1 MGDLL
6 RKQKDVVIAF
16 AHVFSTL
23 QEFGQST
30 PEFRKS
36 ARKIPTLFK
45 KRRLEKEV
53 SANPAEKKPVRYR
66 APSPS
71 DKVNGRDN
79 DSDDSAT
86 GEYIEVKFNLIPYIF
101 FFVSLNFSYHLQ
113 SCK

>member
-1 MGDLL
+1 M
-6 RKQKDVVIAF
+6 
-16 AHVFSTL
+16 

-45 KRRLEKEV
+45 KRRLEKEI

-86 GEYIEVKFNLIPYIF
+86 GEYIEVKFNLISYIF
-101 FFVSLNFSYHLQ
+101 LFHLTLVTICKAANNSL
-113 SCK
+113 

>member
-1 MGDLL
+1 M
-6 RKQKDVVIAF
+6 
-16 AHVFSTL
+16 
-23 QEFGQST
+23 
-30 PEFRKS
+30 
-36 ARKIPTLFK
+36 
-45 KRRLEKEV
+45 

-86 GEYIEVKFNLIPYIF
+86 GEYIEVKFNLISYIS
-101 FFVSLNFSYHLQ
+101 FVTLNFSYHLQ

>member
-1 MGDLL
+1 MYS
-6 RKQKDVVIAF
+6 I
-16 AHVFSTL
+16 L

-45 KRRLEKEV
+45 KRRLEKEM

-86 GEYIEVKFNLIPYIF
+86 GEYIEVKFNLIPYIYI

-113 SCK
+113 TCK